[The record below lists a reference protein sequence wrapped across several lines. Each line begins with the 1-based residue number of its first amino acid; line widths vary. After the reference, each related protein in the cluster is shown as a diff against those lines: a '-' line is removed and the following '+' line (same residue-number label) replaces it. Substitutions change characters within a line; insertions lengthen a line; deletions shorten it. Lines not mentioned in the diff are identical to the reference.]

1 MHGHC
6 PGASQA
12 TFAERLNEI
21 MARPE
26 YAHAVFGVALYD
38 LAERRIVYGLLNRWL
53 FAPGSTTK
61 LLTVGTALATL
72 GPGYRFRTPIH
83 RTGPL
88 HDGTI
93 DGDLVL
99 VASGDLDLPGRVG
112 HGDTLTF
119 ANYDHSY
126 GAGDSAAAAVP
137 GDPLAVI
144 RELATQVA
152 MSGVSRVHG
161 HVLVDA
167 TLLSSRGLGER
178 PTDDRSPIVVNDNVI
193 DVTVRPGDREDKPPS
208 VMISPDLGY
217 LVLVIGNETHTGAPG
232 TGPTIALGGDSA
244 DATGRHHVHVA
255 GTLPAGGPAI
265 LYAYSVSSSGAFC
278 RACADWSLSVTE
290 ASRIDEPPLKE
301 TPDFS
306 RLAALYNPT
315 NRVAEHVSPPFAE
328 EAKVTLKV
336 SQNLHASMMPCPIGV
351 LAGRKDA
358 PNALGAGFSTEL

>member
-1 MHGHC
+1 MKSWRDPSMPTRSLVLHC
-6 PGASQA
+6 TIS
-12 TFAERLNEI
+12 LN
-21 MARPE
+21 A
-26 YAHAVFGVALYD
+26 ALSTACTID
-38 LAERRIVYGLLNRWL
+38 GFSPR
-53 FAPGSTTK
+53 GSTTK

-72 GPGYRFRTPIH
+72 GPGYRFRTPDH

-99 VASGDLDLPGRVG
+99 VASGDLDLSGRVG

-217 LVLVIGNETHTGAPG
+217 LVVIKSDAHGSTGNRPDHCP
-232 TGPTIALGGDSA
+232 
-244 DATGRHHVHVA
+244 RRRFRRCH
-255 GTLPAGGPAI
+255 
-265 LYAYSVSSSGAFC
+265 
-278 RACADWSLSVTE
+278 RQ
-290 ASRIDEPPLKE
+290 ASRARCRHAP
-301 TPDFS
+301 S
-306 RLAALYNPT
+306 R
-315 NRVAEHVSPPFAE
+315 R
-328 EAKVTLKV
+328 
-336 SQNLHASMMPCPIGV
+336 ASHPVRLRKSLIPCV
-351 LAGRKDA
+351 LPR
-358 PNALGAGFSTEL
+358 LR